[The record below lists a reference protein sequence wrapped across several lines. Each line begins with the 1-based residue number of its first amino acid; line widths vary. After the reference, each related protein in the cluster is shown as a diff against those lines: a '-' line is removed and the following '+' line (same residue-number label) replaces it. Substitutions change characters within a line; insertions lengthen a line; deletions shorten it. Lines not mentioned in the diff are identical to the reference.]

1 MLRDGPEG
9 IGSVQLFIEVDPQH
23 HYFTLAESHAEEFR
37 KVALFDH
44 VANNADR
51 KAGHCLLGSDDRIWV
66 IDHGVC
72 FSDEPKLRTVIWE
85 YLGEPIPVQ
94 LLDDLRALLATLNA
108 DGAVPEALGSLLE
121 PAELAAVRARAD
133 ALVSAGCFP
142 EPGPGRPYPWPPI

>member
-1 MLRDGPEG
+1 M
-9 IGSVQLFIEVDPQH
+9 
-23 HYFTLAESHAEEFR
+23 AESHAEEFR